1 MALVKRAQPASK
13 KSADLNRLKKIQSFK
28 GASAHI
34 YKDLTLWNFPPT
46 RTFEA
51 QTSNARRIDMQT
63 NTASQTKASAVSTI
77 PAHVLERLEN
87 EWRQMRTSSAQP
99 SSASK

>member
-1 MALVKRAQPASK
+1 
-13 KSADLNRLKKIQSFK
+13 
-28 GASAHI
+28 
-34 YKDLTLWNFPPT
+34 
-46 RTFEA
+46 
-51 QTSNARRIDMQT
+51 MQT